1 MLPLINITGGS
12 SRPADTRSKE
22 PKLYDVPKTCD
33 VHAELVHL
41 DVLRGVAALAVFL
54 GHLRTFV
61 FVPYSDLSS
70 HNPINAAVWI
80 ISGFGHQAVMVFF
93 VLSGFFITKSALQD
107 DAKHRF
113 SWQTFLIKRLSR
125 LWVVLIPCLLLTA
138 YWDQIGRHYSASGF
152 YEGKL
157 YSLYNSMSPGGV
169 TLDASTFF
177 GNVLFLQTIKTPIF
191 GSNGPVW
198 SLANEW
204 WYYILFLFV
213 FMIIRNRHGN
223 IPVQLARLLA
233 LALVCAFVGDYILI
247 PGAIWLLGAL
257 SFIVVDR
264 NYCKGILRN
273 PWMRVFAFVALGLAL
288 GFSKSSFGADAAKD
302 YAVGIAAT
310 LVALVL
316 ATMQGGGA
324 LYARLSK
331 LIAESSYTLY
341 LAHFPFIAVV
351 VDMVLLNRKF
361 DATPGGYAVF
371 ALVGGLTLTYCYGV
385 YWLFE
390 RHTGAVRRYCLNKLT
405 SRRVAVP

>member
-1 MLPLINITGGS
+1 LPPLINITGDA
-12 SRPADTRSKE
+12 SRPADIRLKA
-22 PKLYDVPKTCD
+22 PKLYDVPNTFD

-70 HNPINAAVWI
+70 QNPINAAVWI

-125 LWVVLIPCLLLTA
+125 LWVVLIPSLLLTA
-138 YWDQIGRHYSASGF
+138 FWDQIGRHYSTSGF

-157 YSLYNSMSPGGV
+157 YSLYNSMPSGGES
-169 TLDASTFF
+169 LDAGTFF

-204 WYYILFLFV
+204 WYYILFLLV
-213 FMIIRNRHGN
+213 FMIIRDRHGN
-223 IPVQLARLLA
+223 VAVQLARLLS
-233 LALVCAFVGDYILI
+233 LALVCAFIGYYIAI
-247 PGAIWLLGAL
+247 PGGIWFLGAL

-264 NYCKGILRN
+264 NYCKGILRST
-273 PWMRVFAFVALGLAL
+273 WVRVFAFVALGLAL
-288 GFSKSSFGADAAKD
+288 GFSKTSLGAETAKD
-302 YAVGIAAT
+302 YAVGIGAT
-310 LVALVL
+310 LVVLVL

-331 LIAESSYTLY
+331 LVADSSYTLY

-351 VDMVLLNRKF
+351 VNVVLLNRKF
-361 DATPGGYAVF
+361 DATPEGYAVF
-371 ALVGGLTLTYCYGV
+371 ALIGVVTLTYCYGV

-390 RHTGAVRRYCLNKLT
+390 RHTGAVRRHFLNKLI
-405 SRRVAVP
+405 SPRVAVR